1 MKRPPTLETNP
12 LLYRLHYNNGEKSI
26 CFKSFSSIVSFL
38 LSLARDCPKQRN
50 GERDQDKIAV
60 ALFLN
65 S

>member
-1 MKRPPTLETNP
+1 MKRPPTLLINP

-38 LSLARDCPKQRN
+38 FSLARDCPKQRN
-50 GERDQDKIAV
+50 GEREQDKIAV